1 MFQSDIDSG
10 FCNGTA
16 RGHQVQG
23 QAKSRICWAL
33 PSSRSPQRCH
43 HVMASISEFH
53 QAIESGAGQS
63 QARFCFGE
71 FCKTRRGNKVVPGT
85 KSVRL
90 DIVPGFSKQCK
101 IRRPLLRNHQISD
114 LRLSAAVYL

>member
-1 MFQSDIDSG
+1 VIFVDMFQSDIDSG

-63 QARFCFGE
+63 QARFCFGVNALVIINLL
-71 FCKTRRGNKVVPGT
+71 CLIMMHH
-85 KSVRL
+85 VRDRSYL
-90 DIVPGFSKQCK
+90 TLI
-101 IRRPLLRNHQISD
+101 LL
-114 LRLSAAVYL
+114 